1 MRRLAIG
8 LLVSMTLLS
17 MTLLGG
23 CGKDD
28 AEKEVATKAAPKV
41 KRKRVRPQDQEKPGE
56 KADEA
61 AKAEGEAAEGKTAK
75 DETAEAA
82 PGADEA
88 KAGAAA
94 NAEAGKDEAP
104 AAEAVKPSD
113 PAAAVAADEGAK
125 PAEAA
130 ENPAEAAVAAAAEP
144 AKADEAKGEAPTA
157 EPAAEPTAKA
167 DEAAAPAE
175 DPAAAAAAEA
185 DARKAAEE
193 AARKA
198 AEEAAKQAAEAA
210 PPAAPEVA
218 APTPS
223 LRGESAP
230 VEPALDITGF
240 LSLADLEHV
249 VGKKVRF
256 RRGDLPGI
264 TPNKSYN
271 VLYYEPQKGDDFGV
285 SVQVWRDLNLID
297 SRTRYN
303 TLKNTATN
311 VVATSTVGDQ
321 GFRSF
326 FGKVVTLTFAD
337 ARQPLVA
344 SVSCSTRFCKAK
356 ELIELARRVAERMR

>member
-28 AEKEVATKAAPKV
+28 AEKAVATKAAPKV
-41 KRKRVRPQDQEKPGE
+41 KRKRVRPQDQDKPGE

-61 AKAEGEAAEGKTAK
+61 AKAEGEAAK
-75 DETAEAA
+75 DEAEKAAPGTDEAKAA

-88 KAGAAA
+88 KTGAAA
-94 NAEAGKDEAP
+94 NDEAAKDEAP
-104 AAEAVKPSD
+104 AAEAAKPGE
-113 PAAAVAADEGAK
+113 AAPVVAADEAAK

-144 AKADEAKGEAPTA
+144 AKAEAPA
-157 EPAAEPTAKA
+157 VEPAADPAAKA
-167 DEAAAPAE
+167 DEAAVPAE
-175 DPAAAAAAEA
+175 DPAAAEA

-218 APTPS
+218 TPTPS

-249 VGKKVRF
+249 VGKKIRF

-264 TPNKSYN
+264 SPNKSYN

-321 GFRSF
+321 GFRSY